1 MEFTGARL
9 PIPIKSLKIRTM
21 KLYSKHHIVTSIII
35 SSLITLTAT
44 AIICTKIFNAKN
56 SKNQEKAIFSVQ
68 TESGTENS
76 LKTNEASDIPSIP
89 VTNPI
94 SKYTAD
100 EMQNINVYEKCNEA
114 VVNINTQ
121 VVGVNWFLEPVVEN
135 GGSGSG
141 SIIDPRGYVVT
152 NVHVISGASKI
163 YISLSDGTQYE
174 GTVIGSDTA
183 SDIAVL
189 KFTPPAG
196 IVLKTI
202 AFGDSEGLKVGQK
215 VIAIGNPFG
224 LERTMT
230 TGIVSGLGRPIQ
242 NSNNTI
248 IRDMIQTDTAINP
261 GNSGGPLLDT
271 TGKMIGINTMI
282 YSSSGNNA
290 GVGFAVPASTAQRV
304 VNDLL
309 QYGTVQRGVIQAE
322 LVQIN
327 NAIANYARLDVN
339 TGVLVSKVVSNGNA
353 DKAGILGGTQ
363 AVRYGARNP
372 RTIYLGGDII
382 TAINGEKVRTL
393 ADYFSLLE
401 NKRPAETVTVTVH
414 RGKHDIDIKI
424 KLVSEK

>member
-1 MEFTGARL
+1 MR
-9 PIPIKSLKIRTM
+9 IM
-21 KLYSKHHIVTSIII
+21 KLYSKHSIVVNTIIVAAVCI
-35 SSLITLTAT
+35 FSTALITL
-44 AIICTKIFNAKN
+44 KITGKEISNDKP
-56 SKNQEKAIFSVQ
+56 E
-68 TESGTENS
+68 TENITETDS
-76 LKTNEASDIPSIP
+76 QIQSQEISETQKENNQPSIE
-89 VTNPI
+89 VTASNV
-94 SKYTAD
+94 KYTLD
-100 EMQNINVYEKCNEA
+100 EQQNISVYEKCNEA

-121 VVGVNWFLEPVVEN
+121 VMGVNWFLEPVVEN

-141 SIIDPRGYVVT
+141 SIIDSRGYVVT
-152 NVHVISGASKI
+152 NVHVISGASRI

-174 GTVIGSDTA
+174 GKVIGQDTE

-189 KFTPPAG
+189 KFVPPMG
-196 IVLKTI
+196 TVLKTI
-202 AFGDSEGLKVGQK
+202 DFGDSTSLKVGQK

-242 NSNNTI
+242 NSSNTI

-271 TGKMIGINTMI
+271 NGKMIGINTMI

-309 QYGTVQRGVIQAE
+309 QYGTVQRGILQAE

-327 NAIANYARLDVN
+327 NAIANYARLDIN
-339 TGVLVSKVVSNGNA
+339 TGVLVSQVITNGNA
-353 DKAGILGGTQ
+353 DKAGIKGGTQ

-382 TAINGEKVRTL
+382 TQINGDKVATL

-401 NKRPAETVTVTVH
+401 SKRPGETVTITVH
-414 RGKHDIDIKI
+414 RNKKDVKI
-424 KLVSEK
+424 PVKLVAEEK

>member
-1 MEFTGARL
+1 
-9 PIPIKSLKIRTM
+9 M
-21 KLYSKHHIVTSIII
+21 KLYSKRHLISIVALTSAVSVFLTSIV
-35 SSLITLTAT
+35 LTAL
-44 AIICTKIFNAKN
+44 F
-56 SKNQEKAIFSVQ
+56 SKKKDKQTTSQ
-68 TESGTENS
+68 TEQIIEEAKTDTTE
-76 LKTNEASDIPSIP
+76 SI
-89 VTNPI
+89 NPDAELAALTEVNVPGV
-94 SKYTAD
+94 KYTAD
-100 EMQNINVYEKCNEA
+100 EMQNINVYEQCNEA

-121 VVGVNWFLEPVVEN
+121 VMGVNWFLEPVVEN

-141 SIIDPRGYVVT
+141 SIIDSRGYVVT
-152 NVHVISGASKI
+152 NVHVISGATKI

-174 GTVIGSDTA
+174 GTVVGSDKE

-189 KFTPPAG
+189 KFNPPAG
-196 IVLKTI
+196 TVLKTI
-202 AFGDSEGLKVGQK
+202 PFGDSQALKVGQK

-242 NSNNTI
+242 NSNSTI

-271 TGKMIGINTMI
+271 AGRMVGINTMI

-304 VNDLL
+304 VKDLL
-309 QYGTVQRGVIQAE
+309 QYGSVQRGIIQAD
-322 LVQIN
+322 LIQLN
-327 NAIANYARLDVN
+327 NAIANYARLDIN
-339 TGVLVSKVVSNGNA
+339 SGVLVSQTVTNGNA
-353 DKAGILGGTQ
+353 DSAGIKGGTQ

-382 TAINGEKVRTL
+382 IAINGEKVATL

-401 NKRPAETVTVTVH
+401 SKRPGETVTVTVH
-414 RGKHDIDIKI
+414 RNKKDVKI
-424 KLVSEK
+424 NVKLAASDK

>member
-1 MEFTGARL
+1 
-9 PIPIKSLKIRTM
+9 M

-44 AIICTKIFNAKN
+44 AIICTKIFNVKN

-196 IVLKTI
+196 TVFKTI

-309 QYGTVQRGVIQAE
+309 QYGTVQRGIIQAE

>member
-196 IVLKTI
+196 TVFKTI

-309 QYGTVQRGVIQAE
+309 QYGTVQRGIIQAE